1 MRCHFRCFVCRC
13 MAPSSAHD
21 WEGTRNTLP
30 IHLLRKHGPNLR
42 VFPSRFSPAL
52 SLHKN
57 TTSPRSSENPPA
69 MASSVAATTAD
80 GQSGTSQT
88 TPNTENQAKKSRWD
102 GDEDKKISEI
112 VKLQYVYQCLTRFGT
127 FNPLPSGLGT

>member
-1 MRCHFRCFVCRC
+1 
-13 MAPSSAHD
+13 
-21 WEGTRNTLP
+21 
-30 IHLLRKHGPNLR
+30 
-42 VFPSRFSPAL
+42 
-52 SLHKN
+52 
-57 TTSPRSSENPPA
+57 
-69 MASSVAATTAD
+69 VAATPAD
-80 GQSGTSQT
+80 GQSVTSQT